1 MLPRAALESATTCSL
16 SEPWRRFRKK
26 CSRPC
31 GAGSLTTPCEDRK
44 IHFVKARTGVD
55 DGRTIEILSGL
66 RKGEL
71 VALNLASDTR
81 EGAEGA
87 LARLRYGCAK
97 RSAALAAARRGLALS
112 QLDMHDPGGI
122 QIVAPFQSKQS

>member
-1 MLPRAALESATTCSL
+1 MLPRAALESAATCSL

-31 GAGSLTTPCEDRK
+31 GAGSFTTPCEDRK
-44 IHFVKARTGVD
+44 IHFVKVRTGVD

-71 VALNLASDTR
+71 VALNLAKRRTGR
-81 EGAEGA
+81 GGGRPGA
-87 LARLRYGCAK
+87 LEVRLRQALRRTGCRAAWTGVV
-97 RSAALAAARRGLALS
+97 SARHA
-112 QLDMHDPGGI
+112 
-122 QIVAPFQSKQS
+122 